1 MLWSGTLVLRLGLSV
16 CTITQKLLKLKSP
29 IEFCT
34 HDDLEAPR
42 RGCDFGSKRSEVK
55 VARYKVG
62 AGDGFR
68 SVGVLV

>member
-1 MLWSGTLVLRLGLSV
+1 MHDYSKTFEAEVA
-16 CTITQKLLKLKSP
+16 
-29 IEFCT
+29 EFCT

-55 VARYKVG
+55 VAGYKVG
-62 AGDGFR
+62 VRGVRDGLR